1 MIIISYLRQKEKRKG
16 GGREGT
22 DHNSVP
28 VRLVAMEISKEGGGG
43 GGEEGNRRGQITMY
57 VKIHT
62 ILLLDPPHAIPS
74 VRHHLCSTR
83 PAPPKHQKE
92 KWKWIWS
99 APTCQPYEITHT
111 TTERLTHGET
121 TMMRF
126 VGRGSLWWSGVHIFL
141 SAIFQPIVWRK
152 TGSSLIENSLI
163 TLIYYWQIC

>member
-43 GGEEGNRRGQITMY
+43 GGGEEGNRRGQITMY

-62 ILLLDPPHAIPS
+62 ILLLDTPPPHTHAIPS

-92 KWKWIWS
+92 KWKWI
-99 APTCQPYEITHT
+99 
-111 TTERLTHGET
+111 
-121 TMMRF
+121 
-126 VGRGSLWWSGVHIFL
+126 
-141 SAIFQPIVWRK
+141 
-152 TGSSLIENSLI
+152 
-163 TLIYYWQIC
+163 

>member
-1 MIIISYLRQKEKRKG
+1 MVIISYLRQKEKKKRR
-16 GGREGT
+16 REGT

-28 VRLVAMEISKEGGGG
+28 VRLVAMEISKVVVEGRRVTGGV
-43 GGEEGNRRGQITMY
+43 RLPCMSKYIPYYFLT
-57 VKIHT
+57 
-62 ILLLDPPHAIPS
+62 PPHAIPS
-74 VRHHLCSTR
+74 VRHHLCSTH

-121 TMMRF
+121 TIMRF
-126 VGRGSLWWSGVHIFL
+126 VGQAVCDGLEIFL
-141 SAIFQPIVWRK
+141 SALFQPIVWRK

-163 TLIYYWQIC
+163 TLIYYWHIC